1 MSVQL
6 AREDFT
12 KLVNILRISP
22 GFANV
27 RDRQLLVKAAL
38 EGAPRGADLLAQ
50 LDLDGM
56 PQLVAVE
63 VITRLAKFGQV
74 AEGREALGVFLNAL
88 LPLMG
93 EDQDAAFIRALFATY
108 PLDRPTGSRTA
119 PAESSTPPATITIFV
134 SYSHQDSAYL
144 QNDSLLGFLKGLEKE
159 GIAFWT
165 DQQIRPGELW
175 DTVIKDHL
183 QKAEMALVLVSQAFL
198 DSDYCQNVE
207 IEHFLAQ
214 KSHLIPIILSPCEW
228 RRHRWLSERQ
238 FLPGGNE
245 TLEEHYTEP
254 GRRKALFLKIRK
266 ALRERAELIRQG

>member
-6 AREDFT
+6 TREDFN
-12 KLVNILRISP
+12 KLVAILRTSP
-22 GFANV
+22 GFATV
-27 RDRQLLVKAAL
+27 RDRRRLVEAAL
-38 EGAPRGADLLAQ
+38 EGVPRGADLLAL
-50 LDLDGM
+50 LDLDGA

-63 VITRLAKFGQV
+63 VVKRLAEFGQV
-74 AEGREALGVFLNAL
+74 AGGKEALGVFLNAL

-93 EDQDAAFIRALFATY
+93 EDKDAAFIRALFATY
-108 PLDRPTGSRTA
+108 PLDGPTGSRTA
-119 PAESSTPPATITIFV
+119 PTESSTPPATIHIFV
-134 SYSHQDSAYL
+134 SYSHQDDGYL
-144 QNDSLLGFLKGLEKE
+144 RDDSLLGFLRGLEKE

-165 DQQIRPGELW
+165 DKQIRPGEQW

-183 QKAEMALVLVSQAFL
+183 QNAGIALVLVSQAFL

-207 IEHFLAQ
+207 IERFLAQ
-214 KSHLIPIILSPCEW
+214 KTHLIPIILSPCEW

-245 TLEEHYTEP
+245 TLEEHYTDT
-254 GRRKALFLKIRK
+254 GRRKALFLKIRE